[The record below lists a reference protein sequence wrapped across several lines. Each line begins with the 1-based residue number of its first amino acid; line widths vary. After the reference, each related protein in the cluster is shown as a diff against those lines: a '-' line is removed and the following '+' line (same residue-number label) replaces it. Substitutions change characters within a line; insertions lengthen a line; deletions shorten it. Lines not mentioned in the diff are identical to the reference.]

1 MNRNIFTFSTNQS
14 TTTQNINQPK
24 VKNSTSI
31 EESVITAFNEIIS
44 ELEQLSSQGFNK
56 DNEFMNAQDNEL
68 SNKDNELSNIEDE
81 LSNIEDITYI
91 NSTNNSS
98 AKDNNSS
105 KENKEDD
112 TNKQNKLEY
121 KNDIHTHN
129 TNQAITTM
137 DGFDTQ
143 KNLQIGVNNEDDLK
157 YSLEHNSNIF
167 TNKIDIEKTKDLN
180 KSQNLDFEKSMLL
193 EDDKESYD
201 FDINEGEFKVMD
213 NHDEGLVSNKNT
225 FEEELLKAS
234 ESEELSDNILKQIDS
249 GLKTSS
255 TPRNMN
261 IMLKPQQLG
270 NVNVKIKFLPTGMH
284 IEIIVDNDVTQDAIM
299 NNLSKLEHIISPNND
314 LNIASINIS
323 QRKDIQIKEQQA
335 KEYSLELKKQE
346 NIMNS
351 KRVNPIFYKK
361 KH

>member
-1 MNRNIFTFSTNQS
+1 
-14 TTTQNINQPK
+14 
-24 VKNSTSI
+24 
-31 EESVITAFNEIIS
+31 
-44 ELEQLSSQGFNK
+44 
-56 DNEFMNAQDNEL
+56 
-68 SNKDNELSNIEDE
+68 
-81 LSNIEDITYI
+81 
-91 NSTNNSS
+91 
-98 AKDNNSS
+98 
-105 KENKEDD
+105 
-112 TNKQNKLEY
+112 
-121 KNDIHTHN
+121 
-129 TNQAITTM
+129 
-137 DGFDTQ
+137 
-143 KNLQIGVNNEDDLK
+143 
-157 YSLEHNSNIF
+157 
-167 TNKIDIEKTKDLN
+167 
-180 KSQNLDFEKSMLL
+180 
-193 EDDKESYD
+193 
-201 FDINEGEFKVMD
+201 MD